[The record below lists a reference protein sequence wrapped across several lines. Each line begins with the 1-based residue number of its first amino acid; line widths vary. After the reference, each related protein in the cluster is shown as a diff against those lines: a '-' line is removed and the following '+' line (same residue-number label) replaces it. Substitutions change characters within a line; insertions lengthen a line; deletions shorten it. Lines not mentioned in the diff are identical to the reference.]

1 MSGLDHN
8 PFSCIYLFNHFH
20 TDNESGAYMQPPDLN
35 FLYVLQTLGEER
47 SVSRAADRLGL
58 TQPAVSHALGKLR
71 ILFQDELFV
80 RVGLSMIP
88 TPVGERLIEG
98 AANVLSAVQ
107 REIWSANVFDAATT
121 TRTFSVCLSD
131 MGVIVLLPRLLAAL
145 REQAPLATL
154 KPIQLPSLELAS
166 ALQDGEVDLAI
177 GYLGKMGDA
186 LHQQPLFRRSL
197 VGIIKGGVTR
207 KKVKLTLEQF
217 IAAKHVVSGTLAISN
232 QLLEKE
238 LKRRGARLKVGIAVP
253 YLLAVPSLVA
263 TSDFIAAVP
272 DELAELFSLLANVD
286 VFTLPVPLPDLTVQQ
301 FWHARF
307 HNDAGHRWFR
317 GVVASTFGSDSSQH
331 RS

>member
-1 MSGLDHN
+1 
-8 PFSCIYLFNHFH
+8 
-20 TDNESGAYMQPPDLN
+20 MQQPDLN
-35 FLYVLQTLGEER
+35 FLYVLQALAGER

-71 ILFQDELFV
+71 VLFQDDLFV
-80 RVGLSMIP
+80 RAGSVMAP

-98 AANVLSAVQ
+98 VTHALAVIQ
-107 REIWSANVFDAATT
+107 QEIWSAKSFDATTT

-145 REQAPLATL
+145 RERAPLASL
-154 KPIQLPSLELAS
+154 RPIQLPSLELAS
-166 ALQDGEVDLAI
+166 ALQDGAIDLAI
-177 GYLGKMGDA
+177 GYLGKMGDN
-186 LHQQPLFRRSL
+186 LHQQPLFHRSL
-197 VGIIKGGVTR
+197 VGIVKGGTKR
-207 KKVKLTLEQF
+207 KKVSMTLEQF
-217 IAAKHVVSGTLAISN
+217 VGRKHVVAGTLALTN

-238 LKRRGARLKVGIAVP
+238 MRRLGARLNVGVEVP

-272 DELAELFSLLANVD
+272 DELADLFSRLANVD
-286 VFTLPVPLPDLTVQQ
+286 VFPLPIKLPDLTVQQ
-301 FWHARF
+301 FWHARH

-317 GVVASTFGSDSSQH
+317 GVVAQTLRQDDT